1 MRIPLRATAVLVA
14 LLTLSLTGCT
24 AGAPPSTGTD
34 HATVL
39 PHVHAIV
46 PAPDGDGFLLGT
58 HDGVYTATSAGQ
70 LGTRVGRDNLDAMGL
85 TAVGSDLI
93 ASGHPGTLTPTE
105 LGDQNLG
112 IIRSRDGG
120 DTWDPVAFTGEKD
133 FHALAAGPD
142 GTLYAQA
149 TGNNV
154 VLASSDL
161 GVSWTPTGGALLA
174 FAIVIDAT
182 GRIIATTPDGPQV
195 STDRGVTF
203 TPLPAAPS
211 LYPIAASPDHQ
222 RHDLARRRN
231 RAPLRTG
238 DRHHRRRRHPR
249 RRRQRTQPAA
259 LLQLTLNRK
268 SPRLLTHTPATSP
281 THPRSDRRHPNGAR
295 EMPSAAP
302 TPSPMPS

>member
-149 TGNNV
+149 MGNNV

-174 FAIVIDAT
+174 FAIVVDAT

-222 RHDLARRRN
+222 RLVGVDSKGTIWSSTTSDTTWQDVGTVHRSAQAIATTDA
-231 RAPLRTG
+231 G
-238 DRHHRRRRHPR
+238 DILVVDDSGLS
-249 RRRQRTQPAA
+249 
-259 LLQLTLNRK
+259 LL
-268 SPRLLTHTPATSP
+268 
-281 THPRSDRRHPNGAR
+281 
-295 EMPSAAP
+295 PS
-302 TPSPMPS
+302 SS

>member
-105 LGDQNLG
+105 LGLQNLR

-120 DTWDPVAFTGEKD
+120 DTWDPVAFTEEKD

-174 FAIVIDAT
+174 FAIVVDAT

-195 STDRGVTF
+195 STD
-203 TPLPAAPS
+203 
-211 LYPIAASPDHQ
+211 ASPDHQ
-222 RHDLARRRN
+222 RLVGVDSKGTIWSSTTSDTTWQDVGTVHRSAQAIATTDA
-231 RAPLRTG
+231 G
-238 DRHHRRRRHPR
+238 DILVVDDSGLS
-249 RRRQRTQPAA
+249 
-259 LLQLTLNRK
+259 LL
-268 SPRLLTHTPATSP
+268 
-281 THPRSDRRHPNGAR
+281 
-295 EMPSAAP
+295 PS
-302 TPSPMPS
+302 SS

>member
-133 FHALAAGPD
+133 FHALAD
-142 GTLYAQA
+142 GAHR
-149 TGNNV
+149 N
-154 VLASSDL
+154 S
-161 GVSWTPTGGALLA
+161 PELL
-174 FAIVIDAT
+174 IGI
-182 GRIIATTPDGPQV
+182 PQV
-195 STDRGVTF
+195 AWSG
-203 TPLPAAPS
+203 
-211 LYPIAASPDHQ
+211 
-222 RHDLARRRN
+222 
-231 RAPLRTG
+231 
-238 DRHHRRRRHPR
+238 
-249 RRRQRTQPAA
+249 
-259 LLQLTLNRK
+259 
-268 SPRLLTHTPATSP
+268 
-281 THPRSDRRHPNGAR
+281 
-295 EMPSAAP
+295 
-302 TPSPMPS
+302 